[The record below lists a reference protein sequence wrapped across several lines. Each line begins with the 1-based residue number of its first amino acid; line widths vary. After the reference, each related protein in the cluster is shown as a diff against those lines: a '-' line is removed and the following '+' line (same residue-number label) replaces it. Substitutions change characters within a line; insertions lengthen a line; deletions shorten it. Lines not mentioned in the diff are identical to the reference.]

1 MSGLVSA
8 LLNATNFRTPFL
20 RTLIPSIGLA
30 YGLQAAVAIPSILGQ
45 TERFYDASGSVTY
58 IACTALSL
66 YLPTLRARL
75 APGTA
80 SGQTAAWPS
89 LLASLTSKGG
99 VGLWNWRQVVLSAAV
114 SIWAARLG
122 SFLFSRVTSEGGR
135 DSRFDSIRGSPAK
148 FGVAFFLQATW
159 VSLCLMP
166 VLAVNSIPSAA
177 LGALPFFT
185 ITDILGLLM
194 YVGGITFEATADKQ
208 KSQWMQEKK
217 EKRHNED
224 FLTRGLWS
232 KSRHPNYFGE
242 STLWTGI
249 ATTAAGVM
257 LSSAGQAGMGFSG
270 SGAARLGALAMAGI
284 SPAFVTFLLLKV
296 SGIPMSENKY
306 DERYGNR
313 KDYQEWKKNTKHSMA
328 WQPGIVAR
336 DTIARGLDSAAL
348 RERTFP
354 RVYEYLKSVE
364 INYATYGP
372 FDRED
377 ANVQIPFSTLPLVE
391 HCSLLLPVWQVASNQ
406 IDIYEMTLN
415 MGMTPKWP
423 TLHERLTRSQAAYA
437 APFTI
442 PCPCFSLAVFGGDR
456 ACYSQLA
463 RQIYNFLLSKILERN
478 VTPVGSQDSW
488 FFKLRTQNFIVM
500 VYDPAKIT
508 DYNLWTLG
516 PFPTLRRASHPD
528 QNSDAVLNALH
539 QKIQTICEIFLP
551 SMNPIE
557 RACLPHWCRM
567 MPPLSG
573 GYDPDERDEHGR
585 VVDGRITTSA
595 LLVPSN
601 FHADWAGMQRSM
613 DRMIQAEGL
622 VGKVQVRIVEELD
635 LPVF

>member
-1 MSGLVSA
+1 
-8 LLNATNFRTPFL
+8 
-20 RTLIPSIGLA
+20 
-30 YGLQAAVAIPSILGQ
+30 
-45 TERFYDASGSVTY
+45 
-58 IACTALSL
+58 
-66 YLPTLRARL
+66 
-75 APGTA
+75 
-80 SGQTAAWPS
+80 S

-296 SGIPMSENKY
+296 SSIPMSENKY

-463 RQIYNFLLSKILERN
+463 RQIYNFLLSKIIERN
-478 VTPVGSQDSW
+478 VTPVGTQDSW

-508 DYNLWTLG
+508 DYSLWTLG

-528 QNSDAVLNALH
+528 QNSDAVLSALH

-601 FHADWAGMQRSM
+601 FHADWTGMQRSM